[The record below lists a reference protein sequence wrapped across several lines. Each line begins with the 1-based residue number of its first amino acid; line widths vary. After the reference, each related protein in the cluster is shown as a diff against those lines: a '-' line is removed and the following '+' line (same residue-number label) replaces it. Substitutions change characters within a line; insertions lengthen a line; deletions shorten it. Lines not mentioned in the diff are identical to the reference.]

1 MSDRVITFLYL
12 SVATITKVRFVS
24 AAAHSQIR
32 KFSGALNLNS
42 KQNESGVFP

>member
-1 MSDRVITFLYL
+1 MSDRVIKFLYL
-12 SVATITKVRFVS
+12 SVATITKVKS

>member
-1 MSDRVITFLYL
+1 MSYRVIKFLYL
-12 SVATITKVRFVS
+12 SVATITKVKI